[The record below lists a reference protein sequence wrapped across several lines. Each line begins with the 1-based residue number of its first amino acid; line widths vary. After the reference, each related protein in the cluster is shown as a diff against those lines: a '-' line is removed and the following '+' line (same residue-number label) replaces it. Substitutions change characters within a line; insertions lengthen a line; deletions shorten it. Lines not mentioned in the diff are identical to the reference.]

1 MAVARQRFVVKVDG
15 RERLVEIADSE
26 DGTLRVS
33 VDGRERVLDLR
44 WLRGGAAPS
53 RSLSSSSSSSS
64 PPSPSLSCS
73 LSLID
78 GGHVRL
84 IDVDGAASK
93 LTLEVSHP
101 DGEPRTLH
109 AEVADARAVRPAA
122 SARGEAAG
130 PVTLRAPIPG
140 KVVKALVKVGDQVSA
155 GQALLVIEAMKME
168 NEVRA
173 PRAARV
179 TALAVTEGAAVETG
193 QDLLSLG

>member
-15 RERLVEIADSE
+15 RERLVEIADGE
-26 DGTLRVS
+26 EGTLRVS

-44 WLRGGAAPS
+44 WLRGGTAGTAPS
-53 RSLSSSSSSSS
+53 RSPSPASS
-64 PPSPSLSCS
+64 PSPSLSCS

-84 IDVDGAASK
+84 IDVDGAAAK

-101 DGEPRTLH
+101 DGEPRTFH

-122 SARGEAAG
+122 SGRGEAAG

-179 TALAVTEGAAVETG
+179 TALAVMEGAAVETG

>member
-1 MAVARQRFVVKVDG
+1 MAAARQRFVVKVDG
-15 RERLVEIADSE
+15 RERLVEIADGE

-33 VDGRERVLDLR
+33 VDGRERVLDHR
-44 WLRGGAAPS
+44 SLRGRAAPS
-53 RSLSSSSSSSS
+53 RPPSPS
-64 PPSPSLSCS
+64 PPLSPSLSCS

-84 IDVDGAASK
+84 IDVDGAAAK

-122 SARGEAAG
+122 GARSEAAG